1 MPNQVLA
8 GWVIVHGEFTKL
20 EKFPM
25 MDCPAFWATFQPLAP
40 GPEMRTISP
49 AFGDGG
55 KVTVTIFEL
64 LKR

>member
-1 MPNQVLA
+1 
-8 GWVIVHGEFTKL
+8 
-20 EKFPM
+20 
-25 MDCPAFWATFQPLAP
+25 
-40 GPEMRTISP
+40 MRTISP